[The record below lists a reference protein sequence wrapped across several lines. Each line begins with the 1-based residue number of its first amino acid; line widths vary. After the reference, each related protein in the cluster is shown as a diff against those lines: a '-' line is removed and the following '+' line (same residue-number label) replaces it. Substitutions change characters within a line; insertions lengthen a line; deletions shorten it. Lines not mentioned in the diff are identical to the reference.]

1 MQLFKLFKRVKP
13 IFVVGF
19 PMNINGEQVDSFHER
34 LVKELKGYHVLAYRD
49 STIKAIKF
57 ECFNCEI
64 NEIEFNELKEKLY
77 KTIINNESNFRI

>member
-1 MQLFKLFKRVKP
+1 MKPFKLFKRVDP

-19 PMNINGEQVDSFHER
+19 PMTIKGDQVDSFHEQ
-34 LVKELKGYHVLAYRD
+34 LMKELKGYHVLAYRD
-49 STIKAIKF
+49 NTIKAIKF

-77 KTIINNESNFRI
+77 KTVINNESNIRI